1 MMPSQLLFSEP
12 VLAALA
18 LFGPFPPRLLN
29 WVAQCRPCLQAG
41 LRPPFKQAILP
52 ELAPCPVRM
61 PRRGAVDLPA
71 LYAQLPELED
81 GAAEWAFAFPLGT
94 CLYQLEA
101 AARLCQ
107 LGSAAG
113 GHVVRLTPQSD
124 TLTAWL
130 RLGRDYAQVVL
141 HLHANGRP
149 FWAEVVAAGSGPAAE
164 RVRALLSLI

>member
-1 MMPSQLLFSEP
+1 MQQFLFSEP
-12 VLAALA
+12 VLTALA

-29 WVAQCRPCLQAG
+29 WVAQCLPHPQAG
-41 LRPPFKQAILP
+41 LQPPLR
-52 ELAPCPVRM
+52 LAAVLDFAACPVRV
-61 PRRGAVDLPA
+61 PRRGAVDLPT

-81 GAAEWAFAFPLGT
+81 GAADFAFTFPVGT

-107 LGSAAG
+107 LGAAAG